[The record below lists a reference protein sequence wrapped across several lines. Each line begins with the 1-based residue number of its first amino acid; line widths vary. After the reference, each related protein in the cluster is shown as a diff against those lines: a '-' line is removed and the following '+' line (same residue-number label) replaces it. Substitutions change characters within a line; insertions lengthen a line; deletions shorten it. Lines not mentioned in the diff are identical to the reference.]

1 MQFKRKMA
9 DKCPIKEHKMDK
21 LAVDA
26 KFAIF
31 LVMCI
36 QAAIDTYKM
45 IDSNNGI
52 NYRRSVGAGQQ
63 ILGHVGKG
71 GLQLVVSGAGHSPQI
86 VLKLVVPAEGHL
98 SLVLLDH
105 CRLILIRAGAWHEG
119 AALLQSRVLRN

>member
-1 MQFKRKMA
+1 
-9 DKCPIKEHKMDK
+9 MDK

-31 LVMCI
+31 IAMCI
-36 QAAIDTYKM
+36 QAACSAFDTYKM

-86 VLKLVVPAEGHL
+86 VFELVVPAEGHL